1 METRRR
7 RRGGKATLA
16 ASSEPS
22 VRPPSPASESE
33 SGAESEVESA
43 EAGATGVRSRD
54 PPTTTL
60 PGEAYQTPSAG
71 ARAGTEETLAAAPP
85 SPISLAQGG
94 LATPGDE
101 LRDTRVERVSPTSP
115 HPLGAEA
122 LPPAT
127 EGQGPLGVERQDA
140 LAWGMVT
147 TVETSSTTQVA
158 VDNPTLD
165 ATRNLTLVKWYISI
179 CCTITLQNTVNPVN
193 LQILSESNRSNNT
206 YIFPSHHF
214 GGSNGHRLQSTV

>member
-33 SGAESEVESA
+33 SGAESEVELP

-60 PGEAYQTPSAG
+60 PG
-71 ARAGTEETLAAAPP
+71 
-85 SPISLAQGG
+85 QGG

-101 LRDTRVERVSPTSP
+101 LRDTGVERVGPTSP
-115 HPLGAEA
+115 HTLGAES

-127 EGQGPLGVERQDA
+127 EGQSPLVVERQDA
-140 LAWGMVT
+140 LAWGTVT
-147 TVETSSTTQVA
+147 TVETTSTTQV
-158 VDNPTLD
+158 VMENLTFDNLEARNPAL
-165 ATRNLTLVKWYISI
+165 ATSRNLTDVKPWNSG
-179 CCTITLQNTVNPVN
+179 V
-193 LQILSESNRSNNT
+193 
-206 YIFPSHHF
+206 IFSW
-214 GGSNGHRLQSTV
+214 GA